1 MRIINCHL
9 CDKEIEVNS
18 VNKYCLD
25 CRKERA
31 SSHQRNY
38 QRKKATKDKA
48 KKKAKEVYHQKFPN
62 ARYYAK

>member
-25 CRKERA
+25 CRKEKKKEWGKKTNA
-31 SSHQRNY
+31 N
-38 QRKKATKDKA
+38 KKARS
-48 KKKAKEVYHQKFPN
+48 PN
-62 ARYYAK
+62 FIEKMWK